1 MQCPALMTR
10 ETQEVILAFLDRNQ
24 HTRLGSPQP
33 GEAAA
38 QGVARIKRHP
48 YFAPI
53 PFERLLAGEHP
64 PPFECDFPAPNLEP
78 QRPLTRETNCLDYF
92 CQMVDYLKTSMQM
105 RDTWALT
112 DDDQHAFDDFDFVS
126 TQVLEGE
133 LFGLGQR
140 ATGP

>member
-1 MQCPALMTR
+1 MTR

-53 PFERLLAGEHP
+53 PFERLLAAFVLDEQPG
-64 PPFECDFPAPNLEP
+64 APKLIADKYGQLLDAPLERLA
-78 QRPLTRETNCLDYF
+78 QRRP
-92 CQMVDYLKTSMQM
+92 V
-105 RDTWALT
+105 RD
-112 DDDQHAFDDFDFVS
+112 
-126 TQVLEGE
+126 
-133 LFGLGQR
+133 
-140 ATGP
+140 